1 MHDAKYQF
9 VVMVGLPRSGKTTV
23 VLRHFVPSGYT
34 VVRPDDVRQAL
45 HGERFIPKAEPFVWV
60 VVRIMVESLLLSGNK
75 VVLDGTF
82 TTRKRREP
90 WEIFNPS
97 FCWVKTSEE
106 ICLNRAHED
115 GDQEI
120 IVVIQRQAA
129 QFEPPDKY
137 FVVE

>member
-1 MHDAKYQF
+1 MHDANKQF
-9 VVMVGLPRSGKTTV
+9 VVMVGLPRSGKTTAI
-23 VLRHFVPSGYT
+23 LRHFIPGGYT
-34 VVRPDDVRQAL
+34 RVCPDDVRQAF

-60 VVRIMVESLLLSGNK
+60 VLRIMVESLLLSGNK

-90 WEIFNPS
+90 WKIFNPS
-97 FCWVKTSEE
+97 YCWVKTSKE
-106 ICLNRAHED
+106 ICLDRAREED
-115 GDQEI
+115 PEI
-120 IVVIQRQAA
+120 IPVIQRQAT